1 MSDSEHILLAELERL
16 APSDISTEPDWG
28 DVLRRANKHIGRR
41 PRGAAPWKIVVALAV
56 ALAVAAPALAF
67 TDGVRSLLGL
77 GSTRPVP
84 STEQVLVSAPIG
96 NGFYAH
102 LVRSASTTGGRCLIV
117 AADHAPTPALPITGG
132 GGGSMCTVTDKR
144 LNRQQELSARHRILD
159 HAAREARCFC
169 ELDSTYRRRKH
180 LSGPARRSGRDPLAH
195 RQSPTRAGARV
206 LPRWNAESLHA
217 ALPRLPLLRDRL
229 QLSGSGGG
237 AAQTRKPD
245 PAHAPPRLEGIRTQ
259 VPRVGEGSQ
268 TMTIR
273 RAARGH

>member
-144 LNRQQELSARHRILD
+144 LNAATKSSPLATGFSITRRAKRGVSANWIPPTVDGNIYPGL
-159 HAAREARCFC
+159 HAARVEIRWRTGSHPLVLEHGYFLGGTPSLYMPPFRDFPFYVIAYNSAGQEVARHKL
-169 ELDSTYRRRKH
+169 ESPTLLMLHHGWKEY
-180 LSGPARRSGRDPLAH
+180 ARRYHEWEKAH
-195 RQSPTRAGARV
+195 KR
-206 LPRWNAESLHA
+206 
-217 ALPRLPLLRDRL
+217 
-229 QLSGSGGG
+229 
-237 AAQTRKPD
+237 
-245 PAHAPPRLEGIRTQ
+245 
-259 VPRVGEGSQ
+259 
-268 TMTIR
+268 
-273 RAARGH
+273 